1 MITALTQNQLVM
13 TEPKPTAPEILD
25 FSMIHIKNLLVYEC
39 FIFEHSELE
48 HIVILYDLCSLGI
61 IQRRVL

>member
-1 MITALTQNQLVM
+1 MITGLTQNQLVM
-13 TEPKPTAPEILD
+13 TEPKPTASE
-25 FSMIHIKNLLVYEC
+25 M
-39 FIFEHSELE
+39 HSELE